1 MSGPSVFV
9 TGASGFVG
17 RRLLP
22 ALARSGR
29 SVVALDRSG
38 RLSGADALPGGS
50 VCRGDLLSPATYT
63 DALRGCDLVVHLAA
77 ATGKASAAD
86 HHRVNALGTEA
97 LLAAC
102 RAAGVPRV
110 LFVSS
115 IAVTFGDQTG
125 YHYAVAKAAAEQAVR
140 RSGLRTAIVRP
151 TMVFGEGSP
160 VETGLAKLALLPMV
174 VVPGTGRVRV
184 QPIHV
189 DDLVACLVEII
200 EKDLFADGVI
210 EVGGPEV
217 VAIEDLLL
225 AIRAARGGGP
235 GRVVH
240 VPLSLL
246 RAPVL
251 AGEWAG
257 LGAALPVTAGQL
269 ASFGNEGTAAPG
281 PLTAA
286 EPARMAPLARML
298 GRDGAVG
305 SEPDALDRECQVFTR
320 HLIGV
325 AADAFVLA
333 AYRDAVGRLPAL
345 QPKTAFDDLL
355 LSWARRGGWWTRVAD
370 AYAALFARDSALRRR
385 LVMALAILETRAP
398 FHLLIDAP
406 VTAPGAGLWARVFVR
421 VVLGLVGTG
430 VGVLV
435 FVPAR
440 AALAV
445 LGRGGR

>member
-1 MSGPSVFV
+1 MSGRAVFV

-22 ALARSGR
+22 ALVAGGR

-38 RLSGADALPGGS
+38 TLAAGAAAGVS
-50 VCRGDLLSPATYT
+50 VHRADLLSPDTYT
-63 DALRGCDLVVHLAA
+63 EALRGCDLVVHLAA

-86 HHRVNALGTEA
+86 HHRGNVLGTAA
-97 LLAAC
+97 LLDAC

-115 IAVTFGDQTG
+115 IAVTFEDQTG
-125 YHYAVAKAAAEQAVR
+125 YHYAVAKAAAEQAVQ
-140 RSGLRTAIVRP
+140 RSGLRSVIVRP
-151 TMVFGEGSP
+151 TMVLGAGSA
-160 VETGLAKLALLPMV
+160 VETGLSKLALLPRV
-174 VVPGTGRVRV
+174 VVPGSGRVRV

-200 EKDLFADGVI
+200 DRDLFDSGVI
-210 EVGGPEV
+210 EVGGPDV

-235 GRVVH
+235 GRVLH

-251 AGEWAG
+251 AAERAG
-257 LGAALPVTAGQL
+257 LSAYLPVTAGQL
-269 ASFGNEGTAAPG
+269 ASFGNDGTAAPG

-286 EPARMAPLARML
+286 EPARMVPLAQML
-298 GRDGAVG
+298 GRDVAAG
-305 SEPDALDRECQVFTR
+305 SRPDALDRECRVFTR
-320 HLIGV
+320 HLIGA
-325 AADAFVLA
+325 AADDGVVA
-333 AYRDAVGRLPAL
+333 AYRDAVARLPAL
-345 QPKTAFDDLL
+345 QPKTPFDDLL
-355 LSWARRGGWWTRVAD
+355 LWWARRGVWWTCTAD

-398 FHLLIDAP
+398 FHQLIDAP
-406 VTAPGAGLWARVFVR
+406 VTAPGVGLWAQIFVR
-421 VVLGLVGTG
+421 VLRGLVGTG

-440 AALAV
+440 AVMAV
-445 LGRGGR
+445 IGRDR